1 MKKFILFIITMLV
14 LTSCTETFKRNM
26 KSLRSE
32 YSGGLYRK
40 VEVYDYSGNLLRSY
54 EGRFDVQ
61 ETQSDF
67 IYFDDEDGRRVIVHG
82 GIIINEELK

>member
-14 LTSCTETFKRNM
+14 LTSCTETFKRNV

-61 ETQSDF
+61 ETQSDY
-67 IYFDDEDGRRVIVHG
+67 IYFDDENGRRVIVHG

>member
-1 MKKFILFIITMLV
+1 MKKFILFIIIMLV
-14 LTSCTETFKRNM
+14 LTSCTETFKRNV

-40 VEVYDYSGNLLRSY
+40 VEVYDYSRNLLRSY

-61 ETQSDF
+61 ETQSDY
-67 IYFDDEDGRRVIVHG
+67 IYFDDENGRRVIVHG

>member
-67 IYFDDEDGRRVIVHG
+67 IYFDDEYGRRVIVNG